1 MPMLITDQLSSI
13 ILENKGQDPFLFL
26 YLSIM
31 ETNNTTNEIL
41 ENIETLDLS
50 NYTGAYDSPDP
61 RDFTME
67 EIFEEFGG
75 NTEQEL
81 PKRVILDIVP
91 LLNQG
96 SIGACTLFGSAHAYF
111 ETYAQAI
118 KPTHYSQPFE
128 LWEIWEIAKT
138 KGATDS
144 GGWYYQAML
153 QLLTD
158 LKKIGGYALLRLP

>member
-1 MPMLITDQLSSI
+1 
-13 ILENKGQDPFLFL
+13 
-26 YLSIM
+26 M
-31 ETNNTTNEIL
+31 ETNETT
-41 ENIETLDLS
+41 ETLDLT
-50 NYTGAYDSPDP
+50 NYIGAYDSPDP

-67 EIFEEFGG
+67 EIFEEFGEFGG
-75 NTEQEL
+75 NSEQEL
-81 PKRVILDIVP
+81 PKELPKKVILDIVP

-118 KPTHYSQPFE
+118 KPTHYEQPFE
-128 LWEIWEIAKT
+128 LWEIWNIAKT
-138 KGATDS
+138 KGASDS